1 MNRLAICRIKLS
13 HSSRNMGAPVAS
25 LSDVCR
31 IPQRNHQF
39 MKRLGDFSDVEP
51 LFSGVG
57 APTISGETWIN
68 KTQSDWESASGQ
80 LRGMFARP
88 P

>member
-1 MNRLAICRIKLS
+1 
-13 HSSRNMGAPVAS
+13 
-25 LSDVCR
+25 
-31 IPQRNHQF
+31 